1 LGEYQADA
9 NDNIDLLIAIAGPG
23 MLIEII
29 AKIVIEVRAFNKPQ
43 SIERNPDL
51 YIDIELVNMIIY
63 KQEIYCYIP

>member
-1 LGEYQADA
+1 MLVGRMSSWA

-23 MLIEII
+23 ILIEIM

-51 YIDIELVNMIIY
+51 CIE
-63 KQEIYCYIP
+63 